1 MPSPMSHWLAPLSL
15 AALVSACSSAPTAP
29 AGALSPATPAAL
41 TGGCDSL
48 AARLTGLPGTRI
60 AGVETVPAG
69 ALKAG
74 AQDVA
79 AHCLVKGAMR
89 ERVGAD
95 GKTPYALGFEMRL
108 PLAWNGRFLYQANGG
123 IDGSVVPAQG
133 VFGGSPATSALHQGF
148 AVISSDAG
156 HDNKLT
162 RGPLFGL
169 DPQARL
175 DYGYQAV
182 GTLTPMA
189 KDSVQRAYGKAPERS
204 YIAGCSNGGRHVMVA
219 ASRYPEMFDGLLA
232 GAPGYNLPKAAVA
245 NIFGAQQYRKVATDP
260 KDLGSAFTPAER
272 QTVVNAVL
280 ERCDA
285 LDGVRDGMVQ
295 DTNACQA
302 RFDLA
307 RDVPSCTGA
316 RNGQCL
322 TEAQKAAIAP
332 VFRGATTRDGRP
344 FYASFPYDTG
354 LASPGVATWEFQAP
368 IERDSGAVA
377 FIFATPPHSPA
388 GFKGETF
395 VLDGDIDAMLASVHA
410 THGAFTESAMS
421 FMTPPKPAELEAVQ
435 QRGGKMLVYHGV
447 SDAIFSVHDTQA
459 WYDALDRRQG
469 GKAASFARL
478 FRVPGMDHCRAGP
491 STDQFDPL
499 TPLVRW
505 VEQGIAP
512 DHIVATARGPGNA
525 VEVNPDVPAD
535 WAPHRSRPL
544 CPYPKVATYRGTGSI
559 EDAASFACR

>member
-1 MPSPMSHWLAPLSL
+1 MPFLPSARWLAPLSL
-15 AALVSACSSAPTAP
+15 AALASACSTTPSPTLAP
-29 AGALSPATPAAL
+29 AKPAAL
-41 TGGCDSL
+41 AGGCDSL
-48 AARLTGLPGTRI
+48 AARLTGLPDTRI
-60 AGVETVPAG
+60 TGVETVAAG
-69 ALKAG
+69 TLKAG
-74 AQDVA
+74 AQPVA
-79 AHCLVKGAMR
+79 AHCLVKGSMR
-89 ERVGAD
+89 ERIGAD

-123 IDGSVVPAQG
+123 IDGSVVPAVG
-133 VFGGSPATSALHQGF
+133 AFGGGPVTSALHQGF

-156 HDNKLT
+156 HDNRLT

-189 KDSVQRAYGKAPERS
+189 KDLVQRAYGKAPDRS

-219 ASRYPEMFDGLLA
+219 ASRHPDMFDGFLA

-260 KDLGSAFTPAER
+260 KDLGTAFTQAER
-272 QTVVNAVL
+272 QTVVRAVL

-285 LDGVRDGMVQ
+285 LDGARDGMVQ
-295 DTNACQA
+295 DSTACQA

-307 RDVPSCTGA
+307 RDVPSCTGP

-322 TEAQKAAIAP
+322 TEAQKTAIAP
-332 VFRGATTRDGRP
+332 IFRGATTRDGRP

-354 LASPGVATWEFQAP
+354 LASPGVANWEFRAP
-368 IERDSGAVA
+368 IERDAGAVA
-377 FIFATPPHSPA
+377 FIFGAPPQNPA
-388 GFKGETF
+388 GFNGEAF
-395 VLDGDIDAMLASVHA
+395 ALEGDIDAMLASVHA
-410 THGAFTESAMS
+410 TQGAYSESAMA
-421 FMTPPKPAELEAVQ
+421 FMTPPRPTELDAVQ
-435 QRGGKMLVYHGV
+435 RRGGKLLLYHGV

-459 WYDALDRRQG
+459 WYDTLDQRQG
-469 GKAASFARL
+469 GQAARFARL

-491 STDQFDPL
+491 STDQFDAL

-505 VEQGIAP
+505 VEEGIAP
-512 DHIVATARGPGNA
+512 ERIEASARGAGSA
-525 VEVNPDVPAD
+525 GEVNPDVPAD
-535 WAPHRSRPL
+535 WAANRSRPL
-544 CPYPKVATYRGTGSI
+544 CPSPKVATYRGTGSM
-559 EDAASFACR
+559 ENAASFVCR